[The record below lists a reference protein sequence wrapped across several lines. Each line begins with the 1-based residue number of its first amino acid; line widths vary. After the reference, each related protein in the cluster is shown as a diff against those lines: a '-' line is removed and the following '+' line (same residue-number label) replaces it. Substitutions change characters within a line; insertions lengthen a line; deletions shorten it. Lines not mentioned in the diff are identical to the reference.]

1 MIEPIFS
8 RIAEYLDA
16 HDALVPGERV
26 LVMVS
31 GGADSVCLLHALVAL
46 HDGPIGVVT
55 MDHGLRKE
63 SADEVRKVAAMAADL
78 GLPCE
83 TVQLQIAPG
92 SGVQARAREARY
104 AAVRAY
110 ARRHQWDVIAVGHT
124 ASDQAETVLMRLARG
139 VGGAGAGAMSVRR
152 GDVLR
157 PLLGVTRDET
167 AAWCTAHGVWVATDP
182 SNLDTRYARVRAR
195 ELVARFD
202 TLSPDATRH
211 LVQFADR
218 MRDEAEVIDEV
229 VEHAW
234 QHAWTGTGLDVD
246 ALTQAPGAVQ
256 RLLVR
261 RLLTDAGIPA
271 DGRDARTV
279 RRVCAIARDGGR
291 IDIPGGTAVRA
302 GGALYIHPASV
313 RDPVGAALLVP
324 GAVQF
329 GARVVRGSFGI
340 AQSPTRTQV
349 SVRVQGE
356 MWVRGPRDGDR
367 IALPS
372 GGHARVGRILQADGV
387 PAVRRPHVP
396 VIVVDDVPVWVAGH
410 RVDHGVLASP
420 GESAV
425 VLEVVPA

>member
-1 MIEPIFS
+1 MTDPIFS

-16 HDALVPGERV
+16 HDACVPGERV

-55 MDHGLRKE
+55 MDHGLRGE
-63 SADEVRKVAAMAADL
+63 SADEVRAVAAMAAGL

-83 TVQLQIAPG
+83 TVRLQIAAG

-104 AAVRAY
+104 AAARAH
-110 ARRHQWDVIAVGHT
+110 ATRDGWDVIAVGHT

-139 VGGAGAGAMSVRR
+139 VGGAGAGAMPVRR
-152 GDVLR
+152 DDLVR

-167 AAWCTAHGVWVATDP
+167 AAWCAAHEVWVAKDP
-182 SNLDTRYARVRAR
+182 SNDDAHYTRVRAR
-195 ELVARFD
+195 SLVATFD

-211 LVQFADR
+211 LAQFADR

-229 VEHAW
+229 VDLAW
-234 QHAWTGTGLDVD
+234 QRAWTGAGLDVTEI
-246 ALTQAPGAVQ
+246 AMASSAVQ

-261 RLLTDAGIPA
+261 RMLVHAGVPA

-279 RRVCAIARDGGR
+279 RRVCAIAREGGR

-302 GGALYIHPASV
+302 GGALYVQSAAV
-313 RDPVGAALLVP
+313 RDPVSAVLVVP

-329 GARVVRGSFGI
+329 GARVIRGAHGI
-340 AQSPTRTQV
+340 AQAPTRTQV
-349 SVRVQGE
+349 SLRVRGE
-356 MWVRGPRDGDR
+356 IWVRGPRDGDR

-372 GGHARVGRILQADGV
+372 GGHARVGRILQSDGI
-387 PAVRRPHVP
+387 PAVLRPHVP
-396 VIVVDDVPVWVAGH
+396 VVVVDDVPVWVAGH
-410 RVDHGVLASP
+410 RVDHGALAPP